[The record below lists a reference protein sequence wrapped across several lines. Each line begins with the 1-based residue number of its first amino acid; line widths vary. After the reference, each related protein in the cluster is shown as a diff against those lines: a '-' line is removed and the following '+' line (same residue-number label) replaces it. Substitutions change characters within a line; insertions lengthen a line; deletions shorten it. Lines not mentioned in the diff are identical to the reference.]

1 ENQSLRLTSAP
12 EDHLGSM
19 RTLLSDLIA
28 LNRYAQDENRA
39 FSPAWREL
47 QKFIQNS
54 SLAPMAQRVFKSLQD
69 LNVPRE
75 LLPETAEQLY
85 GKNLYVSVSRI
96 ENFYNC
102 QYKYFANFGLGLK
115 ERTVYGLTPAAAG
128 DFYQKR

>member
-1 ENQSLRLTSAP
+1 
-12 EDHLGSM
+12 
-19 RTLLSDLIA
+19 
-28 LNRYAQDENRA
+28 
-39 FSPAWREL
+39 
-47 QKFIQNS
+47 
-54 SLAPMAQRVFKSLQD
+54 MAQRVFKSLQD
-69 LNVPRE
+69 LNVPRY

-128 DFYQKR
+128 DFYHEALDTKGTRTSFG